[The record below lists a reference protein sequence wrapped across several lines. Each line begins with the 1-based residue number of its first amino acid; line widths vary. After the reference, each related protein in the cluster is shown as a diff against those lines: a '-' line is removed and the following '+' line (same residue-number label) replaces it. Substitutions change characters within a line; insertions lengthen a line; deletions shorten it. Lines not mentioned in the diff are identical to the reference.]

1 MKEKEQRRIDPI
13 TYRPERMVLIV
24 PLRDWLRFYSRYGV
38 FHQGMRVAR
47 GAIALGVY
55 TPTQNCRTGGQQC
68 DNREAIVP

>member
-38 FHQGMRVAR
+38 FHQGMRSL
-47 GAIALGVY
+47 GAPLPWEFIHLHKIAGRADS
-55 TPTQNCRTGGQQC
+55 N
-68 DNREAIVP
+68 AIIVRQ

>member
-47 GAIALGVY
+47 GRHFPGSLY
-55 TPTQNCRTGGQQC
+55 TYTKLQDGRTAM
-68 DNREAIVP
+68 R